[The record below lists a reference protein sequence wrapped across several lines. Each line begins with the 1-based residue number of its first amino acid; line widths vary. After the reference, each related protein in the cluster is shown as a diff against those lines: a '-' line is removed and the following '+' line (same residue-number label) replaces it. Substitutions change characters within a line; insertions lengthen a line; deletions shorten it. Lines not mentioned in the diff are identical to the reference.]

1 MNNTLHAFSPKK
13 QSKAKKCRW
22 LSLLCARDPRS
33 GTRRVQGRTHTK
45 DSFNSLTPPD
55 TPKPGSFDPIFC
67 NRWPSTSSSI
77 DRCVLTFSA
86 APQFPDEPRT
96 PRESYLC
103 LYLVSAADALP
114 SVSNFKHRLTA
125 TARTATASHDETT
138 NSLPPSTSFLW
149 RLRARAFTTVR
160 GERERAG
167 GGMGTGAGTEV
178 KLIVSRAIVVPREGI
193 GMLGNLKLAKTVS
206 KQLNHKNGLIC
217 GSVCNGRCIC
227 HM

>member
-1 MNNTLHAFSPKK
+1 MHLAQKK
-13 QSKAKKCRW
+13 QNKAKKKCRW

-67 NRWPSTSSSI
+67 NRWPSSSI

-86 APQFPDEPRT
+86 APQFPDEPLT
-96 PRESYLC
+96 LRESCLC

-125 TARTATASHDETT
+125 PLHAPRPLRTTT
-138 NSLPPSTSFLW
+138 NSLLQPLFCG
-149 RLRARAFTTVR
+149 VC
-160 GERERAG
+160 ERER
-167 GGMGTGAGTEV
+167 
-178 KLIVSRAIVVPREGI
+178 LQP
-193 GMLGNLKLAKTVS
+193 
-206 KQLNHKNGLIC
+206 
-217 GSVCNGRCIC
+217 
-227 HM
+227 